1 MNKLKKIGL
10 TALAGSMVATAA
22 TAADVTIATS
32 WGLSYTGC
40 DSDENCGATS
50 WAMDDS
56 VKFTTTGELDNG
68 WTATAY
74 FELDAWQGPDSP
86 FDDKKLTLDMGD
98 MGIVGFGDGAAH
110 GYGID
115 KVKNFVP
122 GADTPIYSMGGI
134 TDLTYVGGAGS
145 TGNLAYQLAI
155 GDTGLT
161 VGAEQEVDAA
171 GGYSRSVS
179 VHYDNP
185 DLGFSFGVGTS
196 DLAPDNGS
204 GGNTETAI
212 GAKFVTGNFTIG
224 ANHNEIDYGAAATND
239 IDNQHYGVSYA
250 VNDDLTISYAR
261 LNNSRDTAAEDEEE
275 TMIAAS
281 YTMGSIKFAGY
292 IGKQASV
299 SGVAGDD
306 DAVKH
311 LTMSLTF

>member
-1 MNKLKKIGL
+1 MNKLKKVGL

-32 WGLSYTGC
+32 WGLSYTGG
-40 DSDENCGATS
+40 DSDEQHGVTS
-50 WAMDDS
+50 WSMDDS

-74 FELDAWQGPDSP
+74 FELD
-86 FDDKKLTLDMGD
+86 DDTMDDQKLTLDMGEL
-98 MGIVGFGDGAAH
+98 GTIGFGDGAAH

-122 GADTPIYSMGGI
+122 GADTPAQSVWA
-134 TDLTYVGGAGS
+134 TDLAYAGGAGT
-145 TGNLAYQLAI
+145 TGNLAYQLSV
-155 GDTGLT
+155 GDTGIT

-204 GGNTETAI
+204 GGNSETAV

-224 ANHNEIDYGAAATND
+224 GNHNEIDYGATATND

-250 VNDDLTISYAR
+250 VNDDLTISYAV
-261 LNNSRDTAAEDEEE
+261 LKNSRDTAAEDEEI
-275 TMIAAS
+275 TMMAAS

-292 IGKQASV
+292 IGKQSSV
-299 SGVAGDD
+299 AGVAGDD
-306 DAVKH
+306 DITKH

>member
-40 DSDENCGATS
+40 DSDENCGTTS

-74 FELDAWQGPDSP
+74 FELD
-86 FDDKKLTLDMGD
+86 DDIMDDQKLTLDMGD
-98 MGIVGFGDGAAH
+98 MGILGFGDGAAH

-122 GADTPIYSMGGI
+122 GADTPAFMVG
-134 TDLTYVGGAGS
+134 TNVLTYVGGAGD

-171 GGYSRSVS
+171 GGYSRSAS
-179 VHYDNP
+179 VHYDNA

-204 GGNTETAI
+204 GGDTETAI

-224 ANHNEIDYGAAATND
+224 ANNNEIDYGGTTND

-250 VNDDLTISYAR
+250 VNDDLTVSYAK
-261 LNNSRDTAAEDEEE
+261 LTNSRDTAAQDEEI

-292 IGKQASV
+292 VAKQAAV

-306 DAVKH
+306 DAQKH
-311 LTMSLTF
+311 LTMTLTF

>member
-40 DSDENCGATS
+40 DSDENCGPAS

-74 FELDAWQGPDSP
+74 WELDGNTM
-86 FDDKKLTLDMGD
+86 DDQKLTLDMGD
-98 MGIVGFGDGAAH
+98 GGTFGFATGTAH

-122 GADTPIYSMGGI
+122 GADTPAYDAGWTTS
-134 TDLTYVGGAGS
+134 LAYAGGAGT
-145 TGNLAYQLAI
+145 TGNLAYQLAV

-212 GAKFVTGNFTIG
+212 GAQFTFEGFTVG
-224 ANHNEIDYGAAATND
+224 ANHNETDYGSTATND

-250 VNDDLTISYAR
+250 VNDDLTVSYAK
-261 LNNSRDTAAEDEEE
+261 LTNSRDTAAQDEEI

-292 IGKQASV
+292 IAKESSV
-299 SGVAGDD
+299 SGVAGND

>member
-22 TAADVTIATS
+22 TAADVTLAGS
-32 WGLSYTGC
+32 WALSYTGC
-40 DSDENCGATS
+40 DSDENCGPAS

-74 FELDAWQGPDSP
+74 FELD
-86 FDDKKLTLDMGD
+86 DDTMDDQKLTLDMGD
-98 MGIVGFGDGAAH
+98 GGTFGFATGTAH

-122 GADTPIYSMGGI
+122 GADTPAQSMGL
-134 TDLTYVGGAGS
+134 TDLAYVGGAGS
-145 TGNLAYQLAI
+145 TGNLAYQLSV

-171 GGYSRSVS
+171 GGYSRSTS
-179 VHYDNP
+179 IYYNNADM
-185 DLGFSFGVGTS
+185 GFSFGVGTS

-204 GGNTETAI
+204 GGNSETAV

-224 ANHNEIDYGAAATND
+224 ANHNETDYGATATND

-261 LNNSRDTAAEDEEE
+261 LNNSKDTAAEDEEI

-292 IGKQASV
+292 IGKQSSV

-306 DAVKH
+306 DAQKH

>member
-22 TAADVTIATS
+22 TAADVTIAAGWS
-32 WGLSYTGC
+32 LNYTGA
-40 DSDENCGATS
+40 DSDETGGPDS
-50 WAMDDS
+50 WSMGDE

-68 WTATAY
+68 WTATGY
-74 FELDAWQGPDSP
+74 WELD
-86 FDDKKLTLDMGD
+86 DDTMDDQKLTLDMGD
-98 MGIVGFGDGAAH
+98 GGILGFADGTAH

-122 GADTPIYSMGGI
+122 GADTPAYDAGWTTS
-134 TDLTYVGGAGS
+134 LAYAGGAGT

-204 GGNTETAI
+204 GGNSETAV

-250 VNDDLTISYAR
+250 VNDDLTVSYAK
-261 LNNSRDTAAEDEEE
+261 LTNSRDTAAQDEEI

-306 DAVKH
+306 DAQKH

>member
-22 TAADVTIATS
+22 TAADVTLAGS
-32 WGLSYTGC
+32 WALSYTGE
-40 DSDENCGATS
+40 DSDETGGPAS

-74 FELDAWQGPDSP
+74 WELDGNTM
-86 FDDKKLTLDMGD
+86 DDQKLTLDMGD
-98 MGIVGFGDGAAH
+98 GGTFGFGNNTAH

-122 GADTPIYSMGGI
+122 GADTPIYMIGWN
-134 TDLTYVGGAGS
+134 TALAYAGGAGT
-145 TGNLAYQLAI
+145 TGNLAYQLSV
-155 GDTGLT
+155 GDTGIT

-196 DLAPDNGS
+196 ELAPDNNS
-204 GGNTETAI
+204 GGNSETAV

-224 ANHNEIDYGAAATND
+224 GNHNEIDYGATATND

-250 VNDDLTISYAR
+250 VNDDLTVSYAK
-261 LNNSRDTAAEDEEE
+261 LSNSRDTASEDEEI

-306 DAVKH
+306 DAMKH
-311 LTMSLTF
+311 LTMTLTF